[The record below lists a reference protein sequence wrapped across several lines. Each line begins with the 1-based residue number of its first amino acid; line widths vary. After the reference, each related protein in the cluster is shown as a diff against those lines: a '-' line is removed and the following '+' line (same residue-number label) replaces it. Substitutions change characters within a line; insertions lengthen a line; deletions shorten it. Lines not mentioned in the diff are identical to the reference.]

1 MSTAFYQKGQLI
13 GLTGPTGAGK
23 STVCTSLMQRGWGV
37 VDADATARLVTQ
49 PGQPCLVELAEAFG
63 KDILTPDGALRRA
76 VLADRAFSSPQDTQ
90 RLNAI
95 THPHILRLIKE
106 KVGQLYSSG
115 KKLVALDAPLLFE
128 ARMEGICDFV
138 VAVTAPARVRLER
151 ILARDGIS
159 RELALSRIRAQH
171 SAQYYRQRSDFWIDG
186 AAGIESVR
194 SRAGEILSQILRSDN
209 GDTHEG

>member
-1 MSTAFYQKGQLI
+1 MDKTIVI

-23 STVCTSLMQRGWGV
+23 STVAQAMLERGCAL
-37 VDADATARLVTQ
+37 VDCDRVAREVTDSCE
-49 PGQPCLVELAEAFG
+49 PCLHELSQEFG
-63 KDILTPDGALRRA
+63 DDILRDGRLDRRL
-76 VLADRAFSSPQDTQ
+76 LASRAFSSPEKSL
-90 RLNAI
+90 RLNEI
-95 THPHILRLIKE
+95 THPWICRKSVE
-106 KVGQLYSSG
+106 KIELFRQAGVPAVL
-115 KKLVALDAPLLFE
+115 LDAPLLFE

-209 GDTHEG
+209 GDTHED

>member
-1 MSTAFYQKGQLI
+1 MDKTIVI

-23 STVCTSLMQRGWGV
+23 STVAQAMLERGCAL
-37 VDADATARLVTQ
+37 VDCDRVAREVTDSCE
-49 PGQPCLVELAEAFG
+49 PCLRELSQEFG
-63 KDILTPDGALRRA
+63 DDILRDGRLDRRL
-76 VLADRAFSSPQDTQ
+76 LASRAFSSPEKSL
-90 RLNAI
+90 RLNEI
-95 THPHILRLIKE
+95 THPWICRKSVE
-106 KVGQLYSSG
+106 KIESFRQAGVPAVL
-115 KKLVALDAPLLFE
+115 LDAPLLFE

-171 SAQYYRQRSDFWIDG
+171 SARYYRQRSDFWIDG

-194 SRAGEILSQILRSDN
+194 SRAGEILSQILCSDN

>member
-1 MSTAFYQKGQLI
+1 MDKTIVI

-23 STVCTSLMQRGWGV
+23 STVAQAMLERGCAL
-37 VDADATARLVTQ
+37 VDCDRVAREVTDSCE
-49 PGQPCLVELAEAFG
+49 PCLHELSQEFG
-63 KDILTPDGALRRA
+63 DDILRDGRLDRRL
-76 VLADRAFSSPQDTQ
+76 LASRAFSSPEKSL
-90 RLNAI
+90 RLNEI
-95 THPHILRLIKE
+95 THPWICRKSVE
-106 KVGQLYSSG
+106 KIELFRQAGVPAVL
-115 KKLVALDAPLLFE
+115 LDAPLLFE

-171 SAQYYRQRSDFWIDG
+171 SARYYRQRSDFWIDG

>member
-1 MSTAFYQKGQLI
+1 MDKTIVI

-23 STVCTSLMQRGWGV
+23 STVAQAMLERGCAL
-37 VDADATARLVTQ
+37 VDCDRVAREVTDSCE
-49 PGQPCLVELAEAFG
+49 PCLRELSQEFG
-63 KDILTPDGALRRA
+63 GDILRDGRLDRRL
-76 VLADRAFSSPQDTQ
+76 LASRAFSSPEKSL
-90 RLNAI
+90 RLNEI
-95 THPHILRLIKE
+95 THPWICRKSVE
-106 KVGQLYSSG
+106 KIESFRQAGVPAVL
-115 KKLVALDAPLLFE
+115 LDAPLLFE

-171 SAQYYRQRSDFWIDG
+171 SARYYRQRSDFWIDG

>member
-1 MSTAFYQKGQLI
+1 MDKTIVI

-23 STVCTSLMQRGWGV
+23 STVAQAMLERGCAL
-37 VDADATARLVTQ
+37 VDCDRVAREVTDSCE
-49 PGQPCLVELAEAFG
+49 PCLHELSQEFG
-63 KDILTPDGALRRA
+63 DDILRDGRLDRRL
-76 VLADRAFSSPQDTQ
+76 LASRAFSSPEKSL
-90 RLNAI
+90 RLNEI
-95 THPHILRLIKE
+95 THPWICRKSVE
-106 KVGQLYSSG
+106 KIELFRQAGVPAVL
-115 KKLVALDAPLLFE
+115 LDAPLLFE

-138 VAVTAPARVRLER
+138 VAVTAPAHVRLER

-209 GDTHEG
+209 GDTHED

>member
-1 MSTAFYQKGQLI
+1 MDKTIVI

-23 STVCTSLMQRGWGV
+23 STVAQAMLERGCAL
-37 VDADATARLVTQ
+37 VDCDRVAREVTDSCE
-49 PGQPCLVELAEAFG
+49 PCLHELSQEFG
-63 KDILTPDGALRRA
+63 DDILRDGRLDRRL
-76 VLADRAFSSPQDTQ
+76 LASRAFSSPEKSL
-90 RLNAI
+90 RLNEI
-95 THPHILRLIKE
+95 THPWICRKSVE
-106 KVGQLYSSG
+106 KIESFRQAGVPAVL
-115 KKLVALDAPLLFE
+115 LDAPLLFE

-171 SAQYYRQRSDFWIDG
+171 SARYYRQRSDFWIDG
-186 AAGIESVR
+186 TAGIESVR

-209 GDTHEG
+209 GDTHED

>member
-1 MSTAFYQKGQLI
+1 MDKTIVI

-23 STVCTSLMQRGWGV
+23 STVAQAMLERGCAL
-37 VDADATARLVTQ
+37 VDCDKVAREVTDCCE
-49 PGQPCLVELAEAFG
+49 PCLRELSQEFG
-63 KDILTPDGALRRA
+63 GDILRDGRLDRRL
-76 VLADRAFSSPQDTQ
+76 LASRAFSSPEKSL
-90 RLNAI
+90 RLNEI
-95 THPHILRLIKE
+95 THPWICRKSVE
-106 KVGQLYSSG
+106 KIESFRQAGVPAVL
-115 KKLVALDAPLLFE
+115 LDAPLLFE

-138 VAVTAPARVRLER
+138 VAVTAPAHVRLER